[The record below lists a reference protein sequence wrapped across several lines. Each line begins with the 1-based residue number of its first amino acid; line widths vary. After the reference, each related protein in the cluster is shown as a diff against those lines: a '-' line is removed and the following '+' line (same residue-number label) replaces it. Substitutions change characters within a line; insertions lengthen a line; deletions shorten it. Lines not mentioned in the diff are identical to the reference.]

1 LQEIL
6 ALSFRKKKK
15 KKKKKKKTLAM
26 VNLKRLNL
34 SDG

>member
-6 ALSFRKKKK
+6 ALSFRKEEKKM
-15 KKKKKKKTLAM
+15 LAM
-26 VNLKRLNL
+26 VNVKRLNL